1 MPEISRFYG
10 IVVRM
15 FFDDHNPPH
24 FHIEY
29 QNYEAIVSI
38 EDGTVK
44 GEMPRRAINMV
55 FDWMDLH
62 RDELFENWE
71 SIKKTGE
78 YKKIDPL
85 K

>member
-29 QNYEAIVSI
+29 QEYEASVNI
-38 EDGTVK
+38 EDGIVK
-44 GEMPRRAINMV
+44 GEIPRRALKLV
-55 FDWMDLH
+55 YEWLDLH
-62 RDELFENWE
+62 KDELLKNWE
-71 SIKKTGE
+71 SIQKTGE
-78 YKKIDPL
+78 FNAIEPL

>member
-10 IVVRM
+10 IIVRM
-15 FFDDHNPPH
+15 FFDEHNPPH

-29 QNYEAIVSI
+29 QDYEASINI

-44 GEMPRRAINMV
+44 GEMPRRALRLV
-55 FDWMDLH
+55 FDWLDL
-62 RDELFENWE
+62 RIEELIENWN
-71 SIKKTGE
+71 SIRKTGKYNKVE
-78 YKKIDPL
+78 PL